1 MYTHHYLLTPLCH
14 VQLIREAKRLRQE
27 NCDLRAHNAH
37 LQDDNTRL
45 VHKQNELLLTITTLQ
60 EAHMKLQEA
69 HIRRLESGQAAA
81 AVPSAASAAPAA
93 PAAPATPAAPAAP
106 AAPAV
111 PASTPSRKRKAA
123 GSAPRKHY
131 GDTPELHDRPDGLV
145 LEFKQRLNAQ
155 TKQRQD
161 GGVEPKFSSSTIRQY
176 GDVLRYLTEVNPE
189 GAEPVLCRRADLFA
203 ADFEARARL
212 HLAPKC
218 ALAAAASAQ
227 RHGGVA
233 KNSAEVRLTTYMT
246 AIRHARD
253 IMPGSRWIMPCG
265 KAAVAAA
272 DTSEAVRAS
281 AHAPELAAD
290 AGAAT
295 VVYGR
300 AFSDCDEI

>member
-1 MYTHHYLLTPLCH
+1 MHTPQLTHTRYATS
-14 VQLIREAKRLRQE
+14 QLIREAKRLRLE

-45 VHKQNELLLTITTLQ
+45 VHKQNELLLTITVLQ

-81 AVPSAASAAPAA
+81 AVPPAT
-93 PAAPATPAAPAAP
+93 PATPAAPAAP

-131 GDTPELHDRPDGLV
+131 GDTLELHDEPEGLV
-145 LEFKQRLNAQ
+145 LEFKKRLDAQ
-155 TKQRQD
+155 TKQRD
-161 GGVEPKFSSSTIRQY
+161 GGSTEPKYSSSTVQQY
-176 GDVLRYLTEVNPE
+176 GNVLKCLAKANAE
-189 GAEPVLCRRADLFA
+189 GAEPVLRRRADLFA
-203 ADFEARARL
+203 ADFEARARV

-218 ALAAAASAQ
+218 AAAAAASAQ

-233 KNSAEVRLTTYMT
+233 KNSAEVRLIGYMS

-265 KAAVAAA
+265 KVAAVAAA
-272 DTSEAVRAS
+272 DTSEAVRAI
-281 AHAPELAAD
+281 AHAPQSAA
-290 AGAAT
+290 AASAAAT

-300 AFSDCDEI
+300 VVSDCDEI

>member
-1 MYTHHYLLTPLCH
+1 
-14 VQLIREAKRLRQE
+14 LRQE

-81 AVPSAASAAPAA
+81 AVLPAAPAASAASTAPAA
-93 PAAPATPAAPAAP
+93 PAAPATPAVT

-123 GSAPRKHY
+123 GSATRHY

-155 TKQRQD
+155 TKQRQG

-176 GDVLRYLTEVNPE
+176 GQVLQYLTEVNAE

-212 HLAPKC
+212 HLAPRC
-218 ALAAAASAQ
+218 ALAAATSAQ

-233 KNSAEVRLTTYMT
+233 KNSAEVRLTTHMT

-253 IMPGSRWIMPCG
+253 VMPGSRWIMQSG

-281 AHAPELAAD
+281 AHAPQLAAD

-295 VVYGR
+295 VAYGR
-300 AFSDCDEI
+300 AVSDCDEI

>member
-1 MYTHHYLLTPLCH
+1 M
-14 VQLIREAKRLRQE
+14 IREAKRLRLE
-27 NCDLRAHNAH
+27 NCDLRGHNAH

-81 AVPSAASAAPAA
+81 AVPPAASAAP
-93 PAAPATPAAPAAP
+93 TSPAAPAAP
-106 AAPAV
+106 AAPTAPAAPAAPTSPAAPAAPAL

-131 GDTPELHDRPDGLV
+131 GDTLELHDEPKGLV
-145 LEFKQRLNAQ
+145 LEFKKRLDAQ
-155 TKQRQD
+155 TKQRQG
-161 GGVEPKFSSSTIRQY
+161 GGVEPKYSSSTVEQY
-176 GDVLRYLTEVNPE
+176 GNVLKHLAEANAE
-189 GAEPVLCRRADLFA
+189 GAEPVLRRRADLFA
-203 ADFEARARL
+203 ADFEARARV

-233 KNSAEVRLTTYMT
+233 KVSAEVRLIGNMN

-265 KAAVAAA
+265 KAAAVAAA
-272 DTSEAVRAS
+272 DTSEAVRGS
-281 AHAPELAAD
+281 AHAPQLAA
-290 AGAAT
+290 AAAAAT

-300 AFSDCDEI
+300 VVSDCDEI